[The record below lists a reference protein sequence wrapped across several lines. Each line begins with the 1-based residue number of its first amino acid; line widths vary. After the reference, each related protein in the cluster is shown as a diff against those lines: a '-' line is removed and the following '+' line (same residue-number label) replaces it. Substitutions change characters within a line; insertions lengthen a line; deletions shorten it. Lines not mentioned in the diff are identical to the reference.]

1 MVFQLCLCAEKRWR
15 KLSGYALLGKVVE
28 GIVFTDGV
36 EDVAA

>member
-1 MVFQLCLCAEKRWR
+1 MASQLLALLVK
-15 KLSGYALLGKVVE
+15 LLGKVIE